1 MEQKKLIWD
10 CLFDVWYFSKV
21 TWNYIT
27 FDAFVIIGG
36 CPQKSE
42 LPELDKYKNI
52 IGFCKNQHYASKIIN
67 IQNHILAA
75 QSVAESLSII
85 IWLMTFT
92 PTTPTLWP
100 FYIFLEVFL
109 HTKKYTWNMKIWM
122 RHKFKACE

>member
-10 CLFDVWYFSKV
+10 PCLFDVWYFSKV

-52 IGFCKNQHYASKIIN
+52 LIGFCKNQHYASKIIN
-67 IQNHILAA
+67 IQNQI
-75 QSVAESLSII
+75 
-85 IWLMTFT
+85 
-92 PTTPTLWP
+92 
-100 FYIFLEVFL
+100 
-109 HTKKYTWNMKIWM
+109 
-122 RHKFKACE
+122 